1 MTGQARA
8 AELGLLS
15 RWSDL
20 VCPLAVDR
28 GPSEPSLCCCPCF
41 SVFLLLSMS
50 RTCTASAGTGS
61 APESRSFPGKGEHHH
76 PGRGAV
82 RPVSVEQAA
91 AVWLM
96 RPEGGME
103 QKQFREL
110 PGLVDREPEVS
121 SSHSRVRGR
130 LETPAHT
137 QKSLGVRVLRQRRG
151 LKRDAYCTVLH
162 LGRQGTRGDRGIHS
176 SGRHACAMGVPNVL
190 CGCATRAS
198 RLRVQEQWSLVSP
211 WLHFTSLPSLH
222 YHLVLGTQSHHLKP
236 FLDSC
241 SVVLGS
247 LPS

>member
-1 MTGQARA
+1 MHTSKYDRDSVQGIPCSVGQGQTSGHMTGQAGA

-28 GPSEPSLCCCPCF
+28 GPSEPSLCCCPCS

-50 RTCTASAGTGS
+50 RTCTALAGAGS

-76 PGRGAV
+76 PERGAV
-82 RPVSVEQAA
+82 RPVSLEQAA

-96 RPEGGME
+96 RPEGVLE
-103 QKQFREL
+103 QEQFREL

-121 SSHSRVRGR
+121 SSHSHVRGR

-137 QKSLGVRVLRQRRG
+137 QQSLGVRVLRHLGQPRRG
-151 LKRDAYCTVLH
+151 LKRDACCTVLD

-176 SGRHACAMGVPNVL
+176 SGRHAYAMGVPYVL
-190 CGCATRAS
+190 CGCAIRVS
-198 RLRVQEQWSLVSP
+198 RLRVQEQ
-211 WLHFTSLPSLH
+211 
-222 YHLVLGTQSHHLKP
+222 
-236 FLDSC
+236 
-241 SVVLGS
+241 
-247 LPS
+247 

>member
-1 MTGQARA
+1 MKDAHFHVRPGPCARNSLLSGQGRTSGHMTGQARA

-103 QKQFREL
+103 QKQFL
-110 PGLVDREPEVS
+110 FGSFLGLWTGSLRFLQVTAVS
-121 SSHSRVRGR
+121 GEGSRPQH
-130 LETPAHT
+130 TP
-137 QKSLGVRVLRQRRG
+137 S
-151 LKRDAYCTVLH
+151 
-162 LGRQGTRGDRGIHS
+162 
-176 SGRHACAMGVPNVL
+176 
-190 CGCATRAS
+190 
-198 RLRVQEQWSLVSP
+198 SP
-211 WLHFTSLPSLH
+211 WKSE
-222 YHLVLGTQSHHLKP
+222 
-236 FLDSC
+236 C
-241 SVVLGS
+241 SVNGED
-247 LPS
+247 